1 MKLSEM
7 STAQLDAFLV
17 KYVKYVAAIEREK
30 KRRETLAAKESNI
43 ASGTKTG
50 TGTGTAGTTSPGLVV
65 SDEDLKAAES
75 APLTKEDMESVT
87 RILKMSGFE
96 SKVGGGGSPRKASYE
111 SIVAEIQKTALKLS
125 IKKMYLKGLENDRKA
140 KRCTPDVLERYAD
153 LITALKRG
161 DDKTNPLFPRDAGI
175 ELPLGLDQVL
185 NEMGK

>member
-7 STAQLDAFLV
+7 SMAQLDAFLV

-30 KRRETLAAKESNI
+30 KRRETLAAKENET

-50 TGTGTAGTTSPGLVV
+50 TGSGSTTTPGLVV

-96 SKVGGGGSPRKASYE
+96 SKVGGGGTPGKASYE
-111 SIVAEIQKTALKLS
+111 SIVAEIQRTALKLS

-140 KRCTPDVLERYAD
+140 KRCTPDVLERYAE
-153 LITALKRG
+153 LIAALKRG

-175 ELPLGLDQVL
+175 ELPVGLDHVL

>member
-7 STAQLDAFLV
+7 SMAQLDAFLV

-30 KRRETLAAKESNI
+30 KRREILVAKESST

-50 TGTGTAGTTSPGLVV
+50 TGSGLTSTAGLVV

-75 APLTKEDMESVT
+75 IPLTKEDMESVT

-96 SKVGGGGSPRKASYE
+96 SKIGSVNTSGKASYE
-111 SIVAEIQKTALKLS
+111 SIVADIQKIALKLS

-140 KRCTPDVLERYAD
+140 KRCTPEVLERYAQ
-153 LITALKRG
+153 LIAALKRG
-161 DDKTNPLFPRDAGI
+161 DDKTNPIFPRDSGI
-175 ELPLGLDQVL
+175 ELPIGLAQVL
-185 NEMGK
+185 DEIGK